1 MKTPVKLIITAIFLM
16 VSSGAHAQRKYTS
29 SSGELIFSFAN
40 YVVNNN
46 SINTPL
52 RFTAFFHVSKFY
64 HLDVSDAVGF
74 YTGTGVRNVGFTEKQ
89 GNTTIKRR
97 NYYVGMPLAIKLGNL
112 DEDKYIY
119 AGVEGEVGLNY
130 KEKRFEGDN
139 KVDVFDE
146 WFSART
152 PLFMPS
158 VMAGY
163 NTTKGFNLKVRY
175 YLFDFLNPNY
185 VEQGQKIY
193 SNIQSSNIFYI
204 GVSYNV
210 PDKKRFKKKTKSAT
224 PISI

>member
-1 MKTPVKLIITAIFLM
+1 MKIFIKPTILAIFLM
-16 VSSGAHAQRKYTS
+16 VNIWVFAQRKYTS

-40 YVVNNN
+40 YVINNKN
-46 SINTPL
+46 INTPL
-52 RFTAFFHVSKFY
+52 RFSAFFHVSKFY
-64 HLDVSDAVGF
+64 HLDVSDAIGF

-97 NYYVGMPLAIKLGNL
+97 NYYVGVPLAIKIGNL
-112 DEDKYIY
+112 DEDRYIY
-119 AGVEGEVGLNY
+119 AGVEGEIGINY
-130 KEKRFEGDN
+130 KEKRFEGN
-139 KVDVFDE
+139 SKTDVFDE

-175 YLFDFLNPNY
+175 YLFDFLDPNY
-185 VEQGQKIY
+185 VEQGRKIY
-193 SNIQSSNIFYI
+193 SNIQSSNIFYMGI
-204 GVSYNV
+204 SYNV
-210 PDKKRFKKKTKSAT
+210 NDKKRFKKKNPAT

>member
-1 MKTPVKLIITAIFLM
+1 MKKCFFTAIFLM
-16 VSSGAHAQRKYTS
+16 VSIATFAQRKYTS

-40 YVVNNN
+40 YVVNDN

-52 RFTAFFHVSKFY
+52 RFSAFFHVSKFY
-64 HLDVSDAVGF
+64 HLDVSDAIGF

-97 NYYVGMPLAIKLGNL
+97 NYYVGVPLALKLGNL

-119 AGVEGEVGLNY
+119 AGVEGEVGINY

-163 NTTKGFNLKVRY
+163 NTTRGFNLKVRY
-175 YLFDFLNPNY
+175 YLLDFLDPNY
-185 VEQGQKIY
+185 TEQGRKIY
-193 SNIQSSNIFYI
+193 GNNQSSNIFYI

-210 PDKKRFKKKTKSAT
+210 PDKKRKNRKAKPAT

>member
-1 MKTPVKLIITAIFLM
+1 MKIFIKPTILAIFLM
-16 VSSGAHAQRKYTS
+16 VNIWVFAQRKYTS

-40 YVVNNN
+40 YVINNKN
-46 SINTPL
+46 INTPL
-52 RFTAFFHVSKFY
+52 RFSAFFHVSKFY
-64 HLDVSDAVGF
+64 HLDVSDAIGF

-97 NYYVGMPLAIKLGNL
+97 NYYVGVPLAIKIGNL
-112 DEDKYIY
+112 DEDRYIY
-119 AGVEGEVGLNY
+119 AGVEGEIGINY
-130 KEKRFEGDN
+130 KEKRFEGN
-139 KVDVFDE
+139 SKTDVFDE

-175 YLFDFLNPNY
+175 YLFDFLDPNY
-185 VEQGQKIY
+185 VEQGRKIY
-193 SNIQSSNIFYI
+193 SNIQSSNIFYMGI
-204 GVSYNV
+204 SYNV
-210 PDKKRFKKKTKSAT
+210 NDKKRFKKKKPAT

>member
-1 MKTPVKLIITAIFLM
+1 MKIFIKPTILAIFLM
-16 VSSGAHAQRKYTS
+16 VNIWVFAQRKYTS

-40 YVVNNN
+40 YVINNKN
-46 SINTPL
+46 INTPL
-52 RFTAFFHVSKFY
+52 RFSAFFHVSKFY
-64 HLDVSDAVGF
+64 HLDVSDAIGF

-97 NYYVGMPLAIKLGNL
+97 NYYVGVPLAIKIGNL
-112 DEDKYIY
+112 DEDRYIY
-119 AGVEGEVGLNY
+119 AGVEGEIGINY
-130 KEKRFEGDN
+130 KEKRFEGNN
-139 KVDVFDE
+139 KTDVFDE

-175 YLFDFLNPNY
+175 YLFDFLDPNY
-185 VEQGQKIY
+185 VEQGRKIY
-193 SNIQSSNIFYI
+193 SNIQSSNIFYMGI
-204 GVSYNV
+204 SYNV
-210 PDKKRFKKKTKSAT
+210 NDKKRFKKKNPAT